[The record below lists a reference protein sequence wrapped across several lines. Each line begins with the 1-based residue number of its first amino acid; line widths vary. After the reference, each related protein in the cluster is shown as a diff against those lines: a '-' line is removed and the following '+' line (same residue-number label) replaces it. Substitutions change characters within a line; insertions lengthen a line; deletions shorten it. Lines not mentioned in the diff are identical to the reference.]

1 MSVKHITRILIVDG
15 SSVTREL
22 LTRTLK
28 EKIQQAEIITCDNGE
43 HALQMADEQKFDLIT
58 TSLLLSDMDG
68 LKLCSTLRETKN
80 YHYTPVIVVSGDA
93 NDRLLREGFEAGVT
107 DYFDKS
113 SGYKAFGDFIA
124 SFIQRNSGWS
134 GRVLFIEDS
143 VTASKFIRKILERQG
158 LEVIH
163 TNSAETALQKLQLEY
178 EKNEEVV
185 SVDLVIT
192 DFHLI
197 GDMTGGD
204 LVHAIRARFHYTEQ
218 QLPVLVLTGSDEPQ
232 TQVSVFRAG
241 ANDFVIK
248 PIVEEVLLA
257 RVRALLLI
265 KHQHD
270 ALKRQTE
277 AMRWIASTDSLTG
290 VKSKRYLLDNG
301 ENYIAENSCQPVCAV
316 LIDIDHFKKIND
328 TLGHIRGDQVLAEMG
343 DLLNQSFPDCLPVRF
358 GGEEFCLLMTKIDK
372 AEALKR
378 VDDFRKDIEKLR
390 PGDVDVT
397 VSIGLVSS
405 QDFANEKLTS
415 FLALADNA
423 LYAAKENGRNRTFS
437 NTTEG
442 ILPYHSE

>member
-22 LTRTLK
+22 LTRTLA
-28 EKIQQAEIITCDNGE
+28 EKIKQAEIVTCDNGE
-43 HALQMADEQKFDLIT
+43 HALQMANEQKFDLIT
-58 TSLLLSDMDG
+58 TSLMLSDMDG

-113 SGYKAFGDFIA
+113 SGYKAFADFIA
-124 SFIQRNSGWS
+124 SFIQRNAGWT
-134 GRVLFIEDS
+134 GKVLFVEDS
-143 VTASKFIRKILERQG
+143 MTAAKFTIKILEKQG

-163 TNSAETALQKLQLEY
+163 TVSAEEALKKLQVEY
-178 EKNEEVV
+178 DKNEEVV
-185 SVDLVIT
+185 SFDLVIT
-192 DFHLI
+192 DFHLV

-218 QLPVLVLTGSDEPQ
+218 QLPVLVLTGSDERQ
-232 TQVSVFRAG
+232 TQVGVFRAG
-241 ANDFVIK
+241 ANDFVMK

-270 ALKRQTE
+270 ALTRQTE

-290 VKSKRYLLDNG
+290 VRSKRYLVDNG
-301 ENYIAENSCQPVCAV
+301 ENYIAENVRQPVNGV

-328 TLGHIRGDQVLAEMG
+328 TLGHIRGDSVLAEMG
-343 DLLNQSFPDCLPVRF
+343 DTINVTFPDCMSVRF
-358 GGEEFCLLMTKIDK
+358 GGEEFCLLIPNTDTGD
-372 AEALKR
+372 ALKR
-378 VDDFRKDIEKLR
+378 VDDFRKDIEKLK
-390 PGDVDVT
+390 PGNVDVT
-397 VSIGLVSS
+397 ISIGLVSTNE
-405 QDFANEKLTS
+405 FADKNLS
-415 FLALADNA
+415 DFLALADKA
-423 LYAAKENGRNRTFS
+423 LYAAKENGRNRTYL
-437 NTTEG
+437 NTSDG
-442 ILPYHSE
+442 ILPYVSE